1 MDLDSPWLYSLAY
14 NGSFMLPE
22 MIFTIIAIV
31 ILFAVP
37 AFRKLI
43 IVND

>member
-1 MDLDSPWLYSLAY
+1 
-14 NGSFMLPE
+14 MLPE
-22 MIFTIIAIV
+22 MVFTILAIV